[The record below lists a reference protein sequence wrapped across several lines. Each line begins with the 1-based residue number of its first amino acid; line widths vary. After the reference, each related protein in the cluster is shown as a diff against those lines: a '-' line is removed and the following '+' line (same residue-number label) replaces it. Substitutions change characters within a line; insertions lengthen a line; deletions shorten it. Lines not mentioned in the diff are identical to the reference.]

1 MALEVGMINEETWVV
16 QEADTTAAFAA
27 QRGLDLPPVLS
38 TPRMISWMETTCY
51 KLVAS
56 SLDADQT
63 TVGAVVNVRHLAATP
78 QGAKVRTRGELLE
91 VNGRRLL
98 YKVEAWDGL
107 EKIGEGEHERFIID
121 RARFDK
127 RLEEKRAALRT

>member
-1 MALEVGMINEETWVV
+1 MTLDVGMNHEETWVV
-16 QEADTTAAFAA
+16 QAADTTATFAA

-51 KLVAS
+51 KLVAEQ
-56 SLDADQT
+56 LGPDQT
-63 TVGAVVNVRHLAATP
+63 TVGSLVNVRHLAATP
-78 QGAKVRTRGELLE
+78 QGAQVRTRGELLE

-127 RLEEKRAALRT
+127 RLEEKRAALLT